1 MTHDPAEPVLLTVR
15 GSSGPPDLAA
25 AARQLGLEA
34 DELDADF
41 GVVLIDPD
49 LKLYAVRSSSS
60 RAARLPGAQ
69 ADPKIEPMG
78 PPD

>member
-1 MTHDPAEPVLLTVR
+1 VTHDPAEPVLLTVR

-41 GVVLIDPD
+41 GVVVIDPD
-49 LKLYAVRSSSS
+49 LKLYAVRSASP
-60 RAARLPGAQ
+60 RAARLPGAH

>member
-25 AARQLGLEA
+25 AAKQLGLEV
-34 DELDADF
+34 DELDAEF
-41 GVVLIDPD
+41 GIVLIDPD
-49 LKLYAVRSSSS
+49 LKLYAVRSASP
-60 RAARLPGAQ
+60 RAAKLPSAQ